1 MFINNT
7 ATISGNSLYFNIP
20 ISCNV
25 ERDHTK
31 NYSVA
36 YIPYKL
42 KYIQSHNTI
51 GSAIATSPYKIN
63 LCLPHICGFTNDNC
77 LLTEK
82 MLGQL
87 IYFKT
92 TVCGY
97 FNTSAESVQF
107 QIKCINCDTKYR
119 LLENELLVN
128 NRSPNKIQIIA
139 IDANNDVVNDTN
151 ITLELSL
158 VLSEDHKEL
167 SARLYIILST
177 CYNGFLF
184 SSNSQKCECY
194 KSNSINVVQCQED
207 HVEGTGMVLSRQN
220 TLLHCVLFTI
230 VILTIVQKLEE
241 TITFCQRQ

>member
-1 MFINNT
+1 MITVTDKSLVQFVNNSASLRGSAIYSDLSNCLNKETLFSNLSNLSSVMFINNT

-151 ITLELSL
+151 ITLELSS
-158 VLSEDHKEL
+158 VLSED
-167 SARLYIILST
+167 
-177 CYNGFLF
+177 
-184 SSNSQKCECY
+184 QKNYLQDC
-194 KSNSINVVQCQED
+194 I
-207 HVEGTGMVLSRQN
+207 
-220 TLLHCVLFTI
+220 
-230 VILTIVQKLEE
+230 
-241 TITFCQRQ
+241 